1 MMTAAFGRELA
12 EIYLEESLKQAEHKR
27 LVGCL
32 KRQRRSRGT
41 RRKPADPCPM
51 DLG

>member
-1 MMTAAFGRELA
+1 MLTAAFGRELA
-12 EIYLEESLKQAEHKR
+12 EIHLEEALKQAEHNR

-32 KRQRRSRGT
+32 KRQRRARAA
-41 RRKPADPCPM
+41 RHKPADPCPK

>member
-1 MMTAAFGRELA
+1 MLTAVFGRELA
-12 EIYLEESLKQAEHKR
+12 EIHLEEALKQARHNR

-32 KRQRRSRGT
+32 KRQRRANAARV
-41 RRKPADPCPM
+41 KPTDPCPK

>member
-1 MMTAAFGRELA
+1 MLTAVFGRELA
-12 EIYLEESLKQAEHKR
+12 EIHLEEALKQAQHNR

-32 KRQRRSRGT
+32 KRQRRTRAP
-41 RRKPADPCPM
+41 RRKPADPCPK

>member
-1 MMTAAFGRELA
+1 MLTAAFGRELA
-12 EIYLEESLKQAEHKR
+12 EVHLQEALKQAEHNR

-32 KRQRRSRGT
+32 KSQRRV
-41 RRKPADPCPM
+41 RRARLKPADPCPK

>member
-12 EIYLEESLKQAEHKR
+12 EIYLEEALKQAEHKR

-32 KRQRRSRGT
+32 KRQRRMRAT
-41 RRKPADPCPM
+41 RHKPADPCPK

>member
-1 MMTAAFGRELA
+1 MLSAAFGREFA
-12 EIYLEESLKQAEHKR
+12 EIHLEEALKQAEHNR

-32 KRQRRSRGT
+32 KRQRRTRPM
-41 RRKPADPCPM
+41 RRKPADPCPE